1 MEIEVPLNLGA
12 ELDLAGGMGLIVFLG
27 ILFWLVSVEFLSEVG
42 SFTRVDIRGLEM
54 LFFL

>member
-12 ELDLAGGMGLIVFLG
+12 ELDLAGGTGLIVFLG

>member
-12 ELDLAGGMGLIVFLG
+12 KLDLTGGMGLIVFLG

>member
-12 ELDLAGGMGLIVFLG
+12 KLDLTGGMGLIVFLG

-42 SFTRVDIRGLEM
+42 SFTRVHIRGLEM
-54 LFFL
+54 LFFR